1 MTLPAYA
8 DDLGHQIYAIDTGFE
23 RARFDAAYL
32 VIDNDRAAFIDT
44 GHNAAVPRLLGTLS
58 ALGLSTEVVDWVIP
72 THVHLDHAG
81 GAGLLMTHLPQ
92 ARALIHPLGARHLVN
107 PLALVEGARAVYGA
121 EVVRQTYGTI
131 EPIPAERVV
140 TSHDGMEVLV
150 GERPLH
156 LIDTPGHARHHHC
169 IWDARSRGWF
179 TGDTFGIS
187 YREFDTAAGPWMF
200 PSTTPV
206 QFDPEALRQSLDRLM
221 AVDPQQ
227 LYPTHFSRVGDVP
240 RVVAQVRALLDV
252 WVPGALAVRDA
263 VPDDPS
269 ERLRQLEALIAS
281 SLLASARQAGVT
293 LEEDTAHALL
303 RMDRT
308 LNAQGIAVW
317 LAKGMA
323 RKTEIAG

>member
-8 DDLGHQIYAIDTGFE
+8 DDLGQQIYAIDTGFE

-32 VIDNDRAAFIDT
+32 VIDSGRAAFIDT

-58 ALGLSTEVVDWVIP
+58 ALGLSTEAVDWVIP

-107 PLALVEGARAVYGA
+107 PLALVEGARAVYGV

-140 TSHDGMEVLV
+140 ASHDGMEVSV
-150 GERPLH
+150 GKRPLR

-206 QFDPEALRQSLDRLM
+206 QFDPEALHQSIDRLV
-221 AVDPQQ
+221 AADPQQ

-240 RVVAQVRALLDV
+240 RVVAQFRALLEV
-252 WVPGALAVRDA
+252 WVQGALAVRDA
-263 VPDDPS
+263 VPDDAA
-269 ERLRQLEALIAS
+269 ERLRQLEALIRS

-293 LEEDTAHALL
+293 LDDDTIHALL
-303 RMDRT
+303 RMDTT

-323 RKTEIAG
+323 RKTESTG